1 MIQVSVKFDEKDIE
15 KIDEIAKKYG
25 ITRADVI
32 RMVVRD
38 WLEKG
43 GEIRL

>member
-1 MIQVSVKFDEKDIE
+1 MIQVSVKFGEEDIE
-15 KIDEIAKKYG
+15 KIDRIAKKYG

-43 GEIRL
+43 GEIKL